1 MINMPEK
8 HYLDYFFFPES
19 VAVVGASNNPG
30 KAGFQVIKNLTRLG
44 YEGRV
49 YPVNPQERQ
58 INGVPCYSSLSE
70 IKDKVDLVVITAP
83 ARSVIP
89 VVREAAAR
97 GDIRAIVVVSAGF
110 RETKTE
116 EGVKMEKEL
125 VEVARQAGIRLFGP
139 NCTGVINTSIK
150 LDTTI
155 EPTVEQ
161 VPGGVSIFSQSGAM
175 AGSIL
180 LFAESQPRPLGFSKW
195 AHVGNMC
202 DVNTLDV
209 ISYYG
214 HDPTTKVVGIYME
227 GFDQGRKLI
236 EVAGGVTPHKPVLV
250 LKVGRNDLGAKAA
263 YSHTGA
269 LAGRDEVYEA
279 AFKRCGITRVQGLRE
294 LIDTAKA
301 MSMQPLPGGNRICI
315 LTEAGGPG
323 TMAMDELG
331 RCRQA
336 RLASISETG
345 RQKLKK
351 ALPPIAII
359 CQPDGY
365 IDITAAAME
374 EHHGRSLKIVLEE
387 EEVDAVVL
395 ISVPP
400 TFLPPESL
408 AGELIRTARNCSKP
422 VLTCLLAGK
431 WVHEARR
438 MLENEGLPTFDTPE
452 QAVRAMVNMI
462 ERSRYL
468 QRISAGRGG
477 TSNG

>member
-1 MINMPEK
+1 MQGK
-8 HYLDYFFFPES
+8 HYLDYFFYPES
-19 VAVVGASNNPG
+19 IAVVGASNNPG
-30 KAGFQVIKNLTRLG
+30 KAGYQVLKNLTQLG

-49 YPVNPQERQ
+49 YPINPQVDQ
-58 INGVPCYSSLSE
+58 ISGIPCFASLSD
-70 IKDKVDLVVITAP
+70 IKDRVDLAVLTVP
-83 ARSVIP
+83 AKNVIP
-89 VVREAAAR
+89 VVKEAAER
-97 GDIRAIVVVSAGF
+97 GDIKAIIVVSAGF
-110 RETKTE
+110 KESRTE
-116 EGVKMEKEL
+116 EGVEMEKEL
-125 VEVARQAGIRLFGP
+125 VRIARHAGIRLFGP
-139 NCTGVINTSIK
+139 NCTGVINTSNQ

-161 VPGGVSIFSQSGAM
+161 VRGGVSVFSQSGAM

-209 ISYYG
+209 MSYYG
-214 HDPTTKVVGIYME
+214 QDPSTEVIAIYME
-227 GFDQGRKLI
+227 GFDEGRRLMEAASLI
-236 EVAGGVTPHKPVLV
+236 TPQKPVLI

-279 AFKRCGITRVQGLRE
+279 AFKKCGITRVQGLRE

-301 MSMQPLPGGNRICI
+301 LSMQPLPKGNKICI

-331 RCRQA
+331 KYRQA
-336 RLASISETG
+336 RLAGISGAG
-345 RQKLKK
+345 RERLKEV
-351 ALPPIAII
+351 LPPIAII

-374 EHHGRSLKIVLEE
+374 EHHGRSLEIVMEE
-387 EEVDAVVL
+387 QDVDAVIL

-400 TFLPPESL
+400 TFLSPESL
-408 AGELIRTARNCSKP
+408 AREIIKTAKNCSKP
-422 VLTCLLAGK
+422 VLTCLLAGQ

-438 MLENEGLPTFDTPE
+438 MLEREGLPTFDTPE
-452 QAVRAMVNMI
+452 QAVKAMVNMI
-462 ERSRYL
+462 DRSRYL
-468 QRISAGRGG
+468 ERISTGKGG
-477 TSNG
+477 S